1 MIRREYVIQYRNKGE
16 QRYKALSDTIYL
28 DDEVDLEVERLSAS
42 DPSRDYRKYYIGFS
56 TYITLAA
63 K

>member
-1 MIRREYVIQYRNKGE
+1 MIRREYVIQYRNKDA
-16 QRYKALSDTIYL
+16 QKYKALSDTIYL
-28 DDEVDLEVERLSAS
+28 DDEADIEVERLSAS

-56 TYITLAA
+56 TYMTLIA